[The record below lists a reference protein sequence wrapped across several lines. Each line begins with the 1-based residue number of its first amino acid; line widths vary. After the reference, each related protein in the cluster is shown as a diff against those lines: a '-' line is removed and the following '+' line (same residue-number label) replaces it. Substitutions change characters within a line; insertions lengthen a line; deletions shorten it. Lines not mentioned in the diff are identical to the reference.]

1 MRVAVCVTV
10 YIDIEPWLHELV
22 RLVRR
27 CGVCSDYCPTRPHC
41 WLYWQNE
48 PQIKAGVPVSISG
61 WDSRNT
67 VGYCGNCGYCGGLE
81 TSRRVDIT
89 STGQATAQ
97 TCNILRRFR
106 VIVGRWLPRTRMVPG
121 YPTGGSI
128 DLHYLLIY
136 CAVGVADN
144 NNASQLF
151 LTWSCECY
159 YRCIWS
165 DPLQELNCVGLPLVL
180 VSENERVR
188 D

>member
-1 MRVAVCVTV
+1 MCHCV
-10 YIDIEPWLHELV
+10 IDIEPWLHELV

-27 CGVCSDYCPTRPHC
+27 GGVCSDYCPTRPHC

-106 VIVGRWLPRTRMVPG
+106 VIVGRWLPRNRMVPG

-151 LTWSCECY
+151 LTLLTWSCECY
-159 YRCIWS
+159 YRCI
-165 DPLQELNCVGLPLVL
+165 
-180 VSENERVR
+180 
-188 D
+188 

>member
-1 MRVAVCVTV
+1 MLLWTPTPTAPMPLTVPINSRHKKVVLHRAQYINLIMRVAVCVTV

-27 CGVCSDYCPTRPHC
+27 GGVCSDYCPTRPHC

-89 STGQATAQ
+89 SSTGQAMA
-97 TCNILRRFR
+97 
-106 VIVGRWLPRTRMVPG
+106 
-121 YPTGGSI
+121 
-128 DLHYLLIY
+128 
-136 CAVGVADN
+136 
-144 NNASQLF
+144 QLF
-151 LTWSCECY
+151 
-159 YRCIWS
+159 
-165 DPLQELNCVGLPLVL
+165 
-180 VSENERVR
+180 
-188 D
+188 